1 MSRALALT
9 LAAALSAGSLTA
21 LPSVAR
27 AQAFTYDPAGTL
39 VPSRSGRGRV
49 DAKVYAPT
57 MRFPMEQARAFAN
70 SQVYGNGG
78 GQGPGGG
85 QCDAVNYAYPW
96 HDNYCESRSY
106 SMPLCPAG
114 TGHQGQDIRPA
125 TCVKDTHWAVA
136 AEAGTITSVGSYS
149 VYLTAADGTR
159 FDYLHMSQVQVAVGA
174 RVTKGQRLGK
184 VSNVFGGTPTTIHLH
199 FNIRQSVPNVGAVY
213 VPPYTSLVESY
224 KRANGLAPTPDAG
237 ATDARVA
244 DARTTDARATDA
256 RASDG
261 AILPEEPEDPGVP
274 VGPEEPDEL
283 PTPQGELAAEQG
295 SGLEPIVEE
304 GCNGSGSAPSYGL
317 VGLGAFVS
325 LAVLRRR
332 KVRA

>member
-1 MSRALALT
+1 MKK
-9 LAAALSAGSLTA
+9 LAAAFAFVSLATIA
-21 LPSVAR
+21 LPER
-27 AQAFTYDPAGTL
+27 AFAQPFTYDPAGTL
-39 VPSRSGRGRV
+39 VPSRSGRGRA

-57 MRFPMEQARAFAN
+57 MRFPLEQARAFAN

-78 GQGPGGG
+78 GQGTGG

-106 SMPLCPAG
+106 DMPLCPSG

-136 AEAGTITSVGSYS
+136 AEAGTITNIGSYS

-159 FDYLHMSQVQVAVGA
+159 YDYLHMSQVQVAVGA

-199 FNIRQSVPNVGAVY
+199 FNLRQNVVNVGAVY
-213 VPPYTSLVESY
+213 VPPYTSLVEAY

-237 ATDARVA
+237 ADAA
-244 DARTTDARATDA
+244 PKDASTTDADATTVDPVPTPITEEPGDLPTPEGEQA
-256 RASDG
+256 AETGTLDP
-261 AILPEEPEDPGVP
+261 LPEE
-274 VGPEEPDEL
+274 
-283 PTPQGELAAEQG
+283 
-295 SGLEPIVEE
+295 S
-304 GCNGSGSAPSYGL
+304 GCNGGGAAPSYAAMGIGALGL
-317 VGLGAFVS
+317 VS
-325 LAVLRRR
+325 ILRRR
-332 KVRA
+332 KRA

>member
-1 MSRALALT
+1 MNARLAFCAFAFATTVLT
-9 LAAALSAGSLTA
+9 LV
-21 LPSVAR
+21 PER
-27 AQAFTYDPAGTL
+27 AHAQPFTYDPPGTL

-49 DAKVYAPT
+49 DSKAYAPT
-57 MRFPMEQARAFAN
+57 MRFPLEQARAFAN

-78 GQGPGGG
+78 GQGTGG

-136 AEAGTITSVGSYS
+136 AEAGTITNIGSYS

-184 VSNVFGGTPTTIHLH
+184 VSNAFGGTPTTIHLH
-199 FNIRQSVPNVGAVY
+199 FNIRQTVASVGAVY
-213 VPPYTSLVESY
+213 VPPYVSLVDAY
-224 KRANGLAPTPDAG
+224 KRANGLIPTPDAG
-237 ATDARVA
+237 VRDAA
-244 DARTTDARATDA
+244 APK
-256 RASDG
+256 DG
-261 AILPEEPEDPGVP
+261 AIDGALRDAAVEPEEPGNPPTPIAPGDPD
-274 VGPEEPDEL
+274 PDEL
-283 PTPQGELAAEQG
+283 PTPEGELAAEEG
-295 SGLEPIVEE
+295 ALPES
-304 GCNGSGSAPSYGL
+304 GCNGAGATTSASPSFVVLGLASLGL
-317 VGLGAFVS
+317 VS
-325 LAVLRRR
+325 LVRRR
-332 KVRA
+332 KRRA